1 MAVTYN
7 LKACKVNIQM
17 EGQNGLEV
25 LQYIQMNP
33 EKKLDFVLLDL
44 DMPIMNGFEACQQII
59 DFFSNKN
66 IFKPEK
72 TKKHQRGYK
81 KKNFSEKSI
90 AESVNEI
97 IEDMYMHPLMVAYSG
112 LVNDDVR
119 KKCYEAG
126 FKVVIESPLTT
137 GHIKDIILSNL
148 ESRSESINT
157 VKKEILKSSHEKPPR
172 PLF

>member
-1 MAVTYN
+1 
-7 LKACKVNIQM
+7 
-17 EGQNGLEV
+17 
-25 LQYIQMNP
+25 MNP
-33 EKKLDFVLLDL
+33 KMKLDFVLLDL
-44 DMPIMNGFEACQQII
+44 DMPIMNGFEACRQII
-59 DFFSNKN
+59 DFFSNSN

-72 TKKHQRGYK
+72 TKKLERGYK
-81 KKNFSEKSI
+81 KRNLSDKSI

-119 KKCYEAG
+119 RKCKEAG

-148 ESRSESINT
+148 ESRSESIST
-157 VKKEILKSSHEKPPR
+157 VKKEILKSSHVNLARPP
-172 PLF
+172 F